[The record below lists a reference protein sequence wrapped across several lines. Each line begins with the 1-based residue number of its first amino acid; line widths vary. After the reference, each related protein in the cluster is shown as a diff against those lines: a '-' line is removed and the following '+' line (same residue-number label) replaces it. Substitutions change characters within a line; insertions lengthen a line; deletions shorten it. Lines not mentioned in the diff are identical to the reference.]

1 MANAKNVCKYLD
13 MPIQHAS
20 NKILKSMRRGL
31 GQSGIRDRILQLRE
45 AIPNIRIRTTLIVGY
60 PDESNDDFNTLY
72 NFIGL
77 LAQTLTVSDLRFL
90 L

>member
-1 MANAKNVCKYLD
+1 MHKPKEIINVKINSISGRKNKDANAKNMCQYLD

-60 PDESNDDFNTLY
+60 PDSIL
-72 NFIGL
+72 
-77 LAQTLTVSDLRFL
+77 
-90 L
+90 